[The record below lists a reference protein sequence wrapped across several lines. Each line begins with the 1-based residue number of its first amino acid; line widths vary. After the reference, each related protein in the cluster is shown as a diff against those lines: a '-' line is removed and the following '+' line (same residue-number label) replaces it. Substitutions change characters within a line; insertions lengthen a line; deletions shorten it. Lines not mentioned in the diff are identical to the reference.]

1 MLPVIKLHHG
11 DMLKHTHVEMNA
23 SHYKTPSWR
32 NVERCTNKNV
42 FMFSH
47 DKILGEVDT
56 FGFPFL

>member
-1 MLPVIKLHHG
+1 
-11 DMLKHTHVEMNA
+11 MLKHTHVEMNA

>member
-1 MLPVIKLHHG
+1 
-11 DMLKHTHVEMNA
+11 MLKHTYVEMNA

-47 DKILGEVDT
+47 DKIRGKLIHLGSYFYDCT
-56 FGFPFL
+56 FKY